1 MASVFSREPERRCM
15 APESR
20 GFPGRADPALSADG
34 GRTWGLGVERIRS
47 LLSGAPFTAPR
58 SVDRNLEIK
67 QNNRAEK

>member
-47 LLSGAPFTAPR
+47 LSSGAVPR